1 MVKRRTVRRRSQR
14 SRDERALILTYHAV
28 ENGPPPLCL
37 DPAEFEAHADVIAGS
52 GRTVLTVRD
61 LAERLTAGTLDRRA
75 VAITFDDGFSSVCES
90 AAPILEARGLT
101 ATVFCVAGHLG
112 DTSAWPS
119 ARQGGFHS
127 RLASAPALA
136 ELAARGFEIGS
147 HGFEHAPL
155 AGASAEMLQQEV
167 VDSRRLLEEATGS
180 RVTSFAYPYGALPG
194 QPGASLVSKTYD
206 AACTTALRRVASGSE
221 RHALPRV
228 DAHYV
233 RSPDVLRR
241 VLDGRLESYLRGRGL
256 AVRARR
262 ALVKDYSTHPT
273 GVLGT

>member
-1 MVKRRTVRRRSQR
+1 MVRRSRRSQR

-28 ENGPPPLCL
+28 EDGPPPLCL

-52 GRTVLTVRD
+52 GATVLTVRD
-61 LAERLTAGTLDRRA
+61 LAERLTAGTLDGSA
-75 VAITFDDGFSSVCES
+75 VAITFDDGFSSVGES

-112 DTSAWPS
+112 DTSDWPS
-119 ARQGGFHS
+119 ARQGGFHA

-155 AGASAEMLQQEV
+155 AGASEEMLQREV
-167 VDSRRLLEEATGS
+167 VDSRRLLEEETGS

-194 QPGASLVSKTYD
+194 RAGASLVSTTYD
-206 AACTTALRRVASGSE
+206 AACTTVLRRVASGSE
-221 RHALPRV
+221 RHALPRI

-233 RSPDVLRR
+233 RNPDVLRR
-241 VLDGRLESYLRGRGL
+241 VLDGRLGSYLRGRGV

-262 ALVKDYSTHPT
+262 ALVKDYTSHPT
-273 GVLGT
+273 GLLGT